1 MELHKLNHARLT
13 HLEAGQ
19 LIKSSIKDLET
30 AGINPATDPHINS
43 YVNQMITDSALL
55 DNGLLQIKKNQET
68 DQIAHLDRLR
78 DLSLSAFNRQ
88 LKVYELSINPA
99 FVTAYKAIT
108 IVVKNYKNLAT
119 LNYEAESNGI
129 DNLIADFNSPAY
141 APHIATLNM
150 GAFAASIAEAND
162 DFKALF
168 SKRTTDISFT
178 EVFNIK
184 QIRKDA
190 FANYANYTQY
200 VLSLARVNTGDA
212 YYTNLLNIIN
222 QTRKYY
228 SDLLAKREG
237 ANIPVPAGE

>member
-19 LIKSSIKDLET
+19 MIKSSVKDLET
-30 AGINPATDPHINS
+30 AAINPATDSHINS

-55 DNGLLQIKKNQET
+55 DKGLLQIKKNQET
-68 DQIAHLDRLR
+68 EEIARLDRLR

-99 FVTAYKAIT
+99 FVAAYKAIT

-129 DNLIADFNSPAY
+129 DNLIADLNSPAY
-141 APHIATLNM
+141 APHITTLNM
-150 GAFAASIAEAND
+150 GAFLGSIAAAND
-162 DFKALF
+162 DFKVLF

-178 EVFNIK
+178 EVFDMK
-184 QIRKDA
+184 EIRKTA
-190 FANYANYTQY
+190 FANYTNYTQY

-212 YYTNLLNIIN
+212 YYNNILNIIN

-237 ANIPVPAGE
+237 GNKPVPAGE

>member
-1 MELHKLNHARLT
+1 MELHKLSVARLT

-30 AGINPATDPHINS
+30 AGINPATDSHINS

-55 DNGLLQIKKNQET
+55 DKGLLQIKKNQET
-68 DQIAHLDRLR
+68 EEIARLDGLR

-99 FVTAYKAIT
+99 FVAAYKAIT
-108 IVVKNYKNLAT
+108 IVVRNYKNLAT

-129 DNLIADFNSPAY
+129 DNLIADLNSPAY
-141 APHIATLNM
+141 APHITTLNM
-150 GAFAASIAEAND
+150 GAFLGSIAAAND
-162 DFKALF
+162 DFKVLF

-178 EVFNIK
+178 EVFDMK
-184 QIRKDA
+184 EIRKTA
-190 FANYANYTQY
+190 FANYTNYTQY
-200 VLSLARVNTGDA
+200 VLSLARVNTGDD
-212 YYTNLLNIIN
+212 YYNNILNIIN

-237 ANIPVPAGE
+237 GNKPVPAGE